1 MTLQIDDPVLIL
13 SQLINN
19 QEYYKKVLHHLE
31 DTYFEGDLDRRIFK
45 FIKKYAAAYSSAPTH
60 LILKNAL
67 NSLNLNDT
75 EDSQYIDEFVKLVAN
90 KEIVPLSPMIDKT
103 EIYIKDMAL
112 KNAINE
118 VISIYQGESNKKNE
132 AIPDILKHAL
142 TVTLQ
147 DQNAMFFFDHDTA
160 IERKKQYNNKEN
172 KIPFKIKKCNLVTD
186 DGITKKSLQCFVA
199 APNVGKTAWL
209 ISLAADYIEL
219 GKNVLYVTCE
229 MSQAQIGVRFDARF
243 LNYETSEIPTLDD
256 KLFIS
261 KIDTLREKNGVLAI
275 KEYPTNELTAQ
286 KLEVL
291 LDELSTLHD
300 FKPDVVFVDYLG
312 ICSSYILKDRG
323 NIGTYYTKVAEE
335 FRACA
340 QKKDFALW
348 TAQQMTTDALDITDP
363 TLKHIGYGQGIAK
376 TADMVWFGIRT
387 EELDNAGQMMI
398 KQDKTR
404 YHKQRIARF
413 TIGFDI
419 GYMKM
424 HDVETSAMP
433 IAESVK
439 TPEEAKTKIGT
450 AFNNIAKKVS
460 KKIEV

>member
-1 MTLQIDDPVLIL
+1 
-13 SQLINN
+13 
-19 QEYYKKVLHHLE
+19 
-31 DTYFEGDLDRRIFK
+31 
-45 FIKKYAAAYSSAPTH
+45 
-60 LILKNAL
+60 
-67 NSLNLNDT
+67 
-75 EDSQYIDEFVKLVAN
+75 
-90 KEIVPLSPMIDKT
+90 
-103 EIYIKDMAL
+103 
-112 KNAINE
+112 
-118 VISIYQGESNKKNE
+118 
-132 AIPDILKHAL
+132 
-142 TVTLQ
+142 
-147 DQNAMFFFDHDTA
+147 
-160 IERKKQYNNKEN
+160 
-172 KIPFKIKKCNLVTD
+172 
-186 DGITKKSLQCFVA
+186 
-199 APNVGKTAWL
+199 
-209 ISLAADYIEL
+209 
-219 GKNVLYVTCE
+219 

-261 KIDTLREKNGVLAI
+261 KIDTLREKNGILAI